1 MGYKVSFLVDT
12 GATRSTVRSAEV
24 PKLPLSGRIIRVVGV
39 ANQYLTN
46 PITDPVQVEIGNFQG
61 LHRFVVCD
69 SSPVSLLGRDL
80 LCKTKCSITCSYDGI
95 EVQTNS
101 DDEGDEGQ
109 FSEEETGTANED
121 YPLITLFPMLTMI
134 DLPVELQ
141 GTVTERVWDLIGKE
155 VGLIKGVEPVKV
167 QVKPNAVFP
176 QVPQHHMAQDV
187 LIEVSQIIADFLKQ
201 GVLKEV
207 LSSPCNSPIRGLK
220 KPCGKVRIVQDLR
233 KINEI
238 VVKCFPIVPNLA
250 VIMFQVPCD
259 AEWFTIIDLSQ
270 AFFSIP
276 LHEDSQF
283 LFSFKFLDKVYSWC
297 RIPQGF
303 SESPSIFNQI
313 LKKDLESLVL
323 PFNSTLVQYIDDL
336 LIASKTRDNC
346 KYDTIALLNPL
357 GKNGH
362 KVSPKKLQYC
372 QKEVKYLG
380 HLIERGSR
388 RILKERITAILQ
400 MDPPTTKRDVRMFL
414 GMVGYCRQWIPNF
427 SIISKPLMR
436 LTGKEIKD
444 EPYTI
449 ALSKEELESFMELRE
464 CMCRAPA
471 LGMPDYTKP
480 FLLFCHERDA
490 CSLSV
495 LTQVHGGANRPVAYF
510 SATLDPV
517 TAALPGCLCAVAAVG
532 QSLTQCEGIVMG
544 YPLTVMVPHSVEILL
559 PQTKTQ
565 HMTNARLTKYETII
579 LGSPNVSL
587 KQCTVLNPA
596 TLLPAENTEINNE
609 EEFEHDCLEVTEL
622 CTKPRPDIQDTQL
635 KENDCIMF
643 VDGSCLRDSVR
654 TLRAGY
660 AVCTIAGIIE
670 ASWLEKVFS
679 VQVAELIALTKA
691 CHAAVNLRVTFYTD
705 SRYGFGIVHDFGQMW
720 LQRGFMTSSG
730 SPVKNGEQIK
740 DLLLAIQLPLE
751 IALRGGCCPTS

>member
-1 MGYKVSFLVDT
+1 MNDEWPDDSSDSEECRLAATLEVDQRGPYVEGKVMGHKVSFLVDT

-24 PKLPLSGRIIRVVGV
+24 PKLPLSGRTIRVVRV

-46 PITDPVQVEIGNFQG
+46 PITDPLQVEIGNFQG
-61 LHRFVVCD
+61 LHKFVVCD
-69 SSPVSLLGRDL
+69 SNPVSLLGRDL
-80 LCKTKCSITCSYDGI
+80 LCKTKCSITCSNGGI

-101 DDEGDEGQ
+101 DDEGDDGQ
-109 FSEEETGTANED
+109 FSELEAETANED
-121 YPLITLFPMLTMI
+121 YPLITLFPMHTVT
-134 DLPVELQ
+134 DLPAELQ
-141 GTVTERVWDLIGKE
+141 GTVTEKVWDLTGKE
-155 VGLIKGVEPVKV
+155 VGLIKGVAPVKV

-176 QVPQHHMAQDV
+176 QVPQYHMAQDI
-187 LIEVSQIIADFLKQ
+187 LIQVSQIIADFVKQ

-207 LSSPCNSPIRGLK
+207 LSSPCNSPIMGLK

-233 KINEI
+233 KINDI
-238 VVKCFPIVPNLA
+238 VVKCCPIVPNQA

-259 AEWFTIIDLSQ
+259 AEWFTVVDLSQ
-270 AFFSIP
+270 AFFSVP
-276 LHEDSQF
+276 LHEDRQF

-336 LIASKTRDNC
+336 LIASRTKDDCRH
-346 KYDTIALLNPL
+346 DTIALLNHL

-388 RILKERITAILQ
+388 RISKERVTAILQ
-400 MDPPTTKRDVRMFL
+400 MNPLTSKRDVRMFL
-414 GMVGYCRQWIPNF
+414 GMVGYCRQWIYNF
-427 SIISKPLMR
+427 SIISKPLIK
-436 LTGKEIKD
+436 LTGKELKD

-471 LGMPDYTKP
+471 LGIPDYMKP
-480 FLLFCHERDA
+480 FLLFCHERDS

-510 SATLDPV
+510 SATLHPV
-517 TAALPGCLCAVAAVG
+517 AAALPGCLRAVAAFG

-544 YPLTVMVPHSVEILL
+544 HPLTVMVPHSVEIFVDSN
-559 PQTKTQ
+559 Q
-565 HMTNARLTKYETII
+565 
-579 LGSPNVSL
+579 
-587 KQCTVLNPA
+587 NPA
-596 TLLPAENTEINNE
+596 
-609 EEFEHDCLEVTEL
+609 HDKCSTY
-622 CTKPRPDIQDTQL
+622 PI
-635 KENDCIMF
+635 
-643 VDGSCLRDSVR
+643 
-654 TLRAGY
+654 
-660 AVCTIAGIIE
+660 
-670 ASWLEKVFS
+670 
-679 VQVAELIALTKA
+679 
-691 CHAAVNLRVTFYTD
+691 
-705 SRYGFGIVHDFGQMW
+705 
-720 LQRGFMTSSG
+720 
-730 SPVKNGEQIK
+730 
-740 DLLLAIQLPLE
+740 
-751 IALRGGCCPTS
+751 